1 VLISMPRRS
10 DSEDFNDIVLTL
22 GKGLRN
28 NQCYELQGTSA
39 GAPYIY
45 VPLKNKGFSLI
56 EKTIVRDDII
66 QRALWMRAPECLELE
81 TGPHGMFPRPRDP
94 TYNQSFF
101 IFIFFFFIFIFFSK
115 APYSQG

>member
-1 VLISMPRRS
+1 MLVSMTRRS

-28 NQCYELQGTSA
+28 NECYELQGNFGGCTVHLCASER
-39 GAPYIY
+39 
-45 VPLKNKGFSLI
+45 VFLI
-56 EKTIVRDDII
+56 EKTILRDDII

-94 TYNQSFF
+94 TYNQC
-101 IFIFFFFIFIFFSK
+101 FFFGKRLILMVS
-115 APYSQG
+115 